1 MPTHLA
7 TATGVLA
14 LLTVTPGPDMAVV
27 TRRAVVAG
35 ARDALRTA
43 GGIATGLLVWGAL
56 AAAGLAAVL
65 AASPTAYRIVE
76 LLGAGYLVLL
86 GAQALWQ
93 ARRTAP
99 LSAAGAVAEA
109 VAEAAADTAAD
120 TVADATPPAPAG
132 QAAPGT
138 TPAPPAPTGQSA
150 PGTTPGPSAPAPP
163 SAPARSAAP
172 GSAWRTGL
180 VANLLNPK
188 IGVFYTGLLPTLAPP
203 GLPAAWGMGLLV
215 LLHVALT
222 GAWLGSYVL
231 LLAKAGPAL
240 RRPGVQRG
248 LGRVTGV
255 VLIGFGLAVATA
267 AG

>member
-27 TRRAVVAG
+27 TRRTVAAG

-93 ARRTAP
+93 AHRTAP
-99 LSAAGAVAEA
+99 LPAAGAVAEA
-109 VAEAAADTAAD
+109 VADAAAD

-132 QAAPGT
+132 QSAPGT
-138 TPAPPAPTGQSA
+138 TPA
-150 PGTTPGPSAPAPP
+150 PSAPAPP

>member
-76 LLGAGYLVLL
+76 LLGAGYLVLM

-93 ARRTAP
+93 ARRAAP
-99 LSAAGAVAEA
+99 LSATGA
-109 VAEAAADTAAD
+109 VAEAAADHAAD
-120 TVADATPPAPAG
+120 TVAVATSPTPAG
-132 QAAPGT
+132 RSAPGT
-138 TPAPPAPTGQSA
+138 TPA
-150 PGTTPGPSAPAPP
+150 PSAPAPP
-163 SAPARSAAP
+163 SAPPAPAPAGAP